1 MSLTDSAPTG
11 APDFI
16 KQRLKTSKITHAAII
31 DDVFDGVPNE
41 ALETGMDSFI
51 MAISDDTDL
60 FGEVQKFCNGLKE
73 AEDFDLE
80 CGRQLWS
87 GRDQWNEALRPHA
100 QLLFNVYQQRFDT
113 LLRLADN
120 LGQLGLEVHR
130 LGTREAVP
138 AGVPLVFLDYCLQP
152 ERDAQVLVLKQEELA
167 ESGAT
172 QVKQEPGLLAVQI
185 AGQLANLGAQRPFLV
200 LISDRA
206 ELTQVR
212 AEFRRRTDYLASTFA
227 CLSKAQASDHESLYI
242 QLGCWGVGQP
252 ALLAIHEFFDA
263 VMGSLKTTTEEF
275 RQALLELDAQDYSF
289 IQRLSLA
296 DDGEPLGEYMLN
308 LIAAAIS
315 YRLREQPAVRAARMA
330 LDGQRFSEHLPSSAQ
345 PSPQVRRLYQQ
356 VLTDPSVEDLAP
368 HPLQHLQSPQV
379 SASMPRLA
387 LGDIFANSDH
397 RVVFMVVNPAC
408 DLQFSP
414 INPKRVADPTLPI
427 YLIPGHLEAFNHSA
441 DSKATAR
448 TEIFEL
454 DGLAF
459 RVLWDQKHVVT
470 VLLREFE
477 AWCLSGGYRRVTRLG
492 LVHALAVQH
501 TWTAD
506 LSRVGVPVTPPLTN
520 PGDFRMFLRD
530 ADGKLEPFGERVRGQ
545 VILGRFRRKDELVD
559 CFILTVDAVSDL
571 RDALENAARRF
582 QEFAVTV
589 PAGPYQAGKSGAL
602 QKLAQQAQTAK
613 GAIDYW
619 YGLLEREQE
628 LKRVDGTKWSP
639 EEHLKN
645 PLAFWWQAYPGGKPI
660 KQFGGGEIVLVV
672 DILAPEVSDNG
683 PVPPAEKQANESLV
697 APEAAGESPPSS
709 EAPIGDK
716 FAVEPDK

>member
-1 MSLTDSAPTG
+1 MSPTDSAPAG

-51 MAISDDTDL
+51 MAISDDAEL
-60 FGEVQKFCNGLKE
+60 LGEVQKFCKDLKE

-87 GRDQWNEALRPHA
+87 CRDQWNEALRPHA

-113 LLRLADN
+113 LVRLADN

-130 LGTREAVP
+130 LGTRETVP

-152 ERDAQVLVLKQEELA
+152 ERDAQLLVLKQEELA
-167 ESGAT
+167 ESGTT
-172 QVKQEPGLLAVQI
+172 QVKQEPGLLAVKI
-185 AGQLANLGAQRPFLV
+185 AGQLASLGAQRPFLV

-206 ELTQVR
+206 ELTEVR

-252 ALLAIHEFFDA
+252 ALLAIHEFFEA
-263 VMGSLKTTTEEF
+263 VMGSLKATSEDF

-289 IQRLSLA
+289 IQRLSLS
-296 DDGEPLGEYMLN
+296 DDGEPLGDYMLD

-315 YRLREQPAVRAARMA
+315 YRLRDQPAVRTARIA

-356 VLTDPSVEDLAP
+356 VLTDPGIEDLAP
-368 HPLQHLQSPQV
+368 HPLQHLQNPQV
-379 SASMPRLA
+379 SPPMPRLA

-414 INPKRVADPTLPI
+414 INPKRLADPTLPI
-427 YLIPGHLEAFNHSA
+427 YLIPGHLEAFNQSA
-441 DSKATAR
+441 DSKAIAR
-448 TEIFEL
+448 TELFEL

-459 RVLWDQKHVVT
+459 RVLWDHKRVFT
-470 VLLREFE
+470 VLLGEFE
-477 AWCLSGGYRRVTRLG
+477 TWCRSGGYRRVTRLG

-506 LSRVGVPVTPPLTN
+506 LGRVGVPVTPPLTN
-520 PGDFRMFLRD
+520 PGDFRMFLRS
-530 ADGKLEPFGERVRGQ
+530 ADSTLEPFGERVRGQ
-545 VILGRFRRKDELVD
+545 VILGRFRRKGELVD
-559 CFILTVDAVSDL
+559 CFILTVDAVSYL
-571 RDALENAARRF
+571 RDALENAAKRF
-582 QEFAVTV
+582 QAFAATV
-589 PAGPYQAGKSGAL
+589 PAGPHQAAKSGVL
-602 QKLAQQAQTAK
+602 QKLAQQALTAR
-613 GAIDYW
+613 GATTYW

-628 LKRVDGTKWSP
+628 LKRVDGNKWSP
-639 EEHLKN
+639 EDHLKT
-645 PLAFWWQAYPGGKPI
+645 PLAFWWQGYPQGKNI
-660 KQFGGGEIVLVV
+660 KQFGGGEIVLVI
-672 DILAPEVSDNG
+672 DILAPETPDSSLGPIQEEANVADSSAEATTEPTPGHSSAPGDN
-683 PVPPAEKQANESLV
+683 PPIE
-697 APEAAGESPPSS
+697 PGEQ
-709 EAPIGDK
+709 
-716 FAVEPDK
+716 